1 MRLPP
6 LACAGSGNVWR
17 FGPGYALSDHRVG
30 GIAMMAPGGLRTH
43 ANRSGERAT
52 PATHMKILDI
62 PQSGKLGTYVSVRT
76 RYGQIR
82 RRRGVIRK
90 SPSPTQLH
98 TRATFG
104 RIRALWRTLTEDQR
118 AAWKSDICAT
128 SSRPRLGKSGRL
140 PGYLVF
146 MKVNATLALQGQP
159 PVLTPTERPTFDAN
173 PVSDLLITNT
183 GGAVDL
189 QLGVPSVPT
198 ADILVLGAA
207 PCSAGVSF
215 AKHFVILGR
224 LSAAEAGY
232 SNITKLYVDRYGALT
247 PGKRIFIRTRQ
258 VRDGWT
264 ELPIQTTALVPKP

>member
-1 MRLPP
+1 
-6 LACAGSGNVWR
+6 
-17 FGPGYALSDHRVG
+17 
-30 GIAMMAPGGLRTH
+30 MMAPGGLRTH
-43 ANRSGERAT
+43 ANRSGVRAT

-90 SPSPTQLH
+90 SPSPAQLH

-118 AAWKSDICAT
+118 AAWKSDICAA
-128 SSRPRLGKSGRL
+128 SSRIRLGKSGRL

-146 MKVNATLALQGQP
+146 MKVNATLAFQGQA

-173 PVSDLLITNT
+173 PVSDLVITNI
-183 GGAVDL
+183 GAAVEL
-189 QLGVPSVPT
+189 KLSVPSVPA

-224 LSAAEAGY
+224 LPAAEAGY

>member
-1 MRLPP
+1 MRLSP
-6 LACAGSGNVWR
+6 LACAGSENVWR
-17 FGPGYALSDHRVG
+17 FGAFYALLDHRVG

-43 ANRSGERAT
+43 ANRSGVRAT

-90 SPSPTQLH
+90 SPSPAQLH

-118 AAWKSDICAT
+118 ATWKSDTCAA
-128 SSRPRLGKSGRL
+128 SSRSRLGKSNRL

-146 MKVNATLALQGQP
+146 MKINAALAFQGQA

-173 PVSDLLITNT
+173 PVQDLVITNT
-183 GGAVDL
+183 GAAVEL
-189 QLGVPSVPT
+189 HLNVPSAPAT
-198 ADILVLGAA
+198 DIDRK
-207 PCSAGVSF
+207 ST
-215 AKHFVILGR
+215 R
-224 LSAAEAGY
+224 L
-232 SNITKLYVDRYGALT
+232 
-247 PGKRIFIRTRQ
+247 
-258 VRDGWT
+258 
-264 ELPIQTTALVPKP
+264 